1 MESLNRYVQQWL
13 WPAALPESRVQLTFL
28 RACRFAYAL
37 LRDLSSGDLTLRAM
51 SLVYTTMLATV
62 PLLAFSF
69 SVLRG
74 FGIHR
79 ELEPLL
85 LNFLEPLGP
94 RSTELTSNIIGFVDN
109 VSGSTLAGVSLL
121 LLLYTA
127 LSMAQKVE
135 DSFNFVW
142 RVDRPRSLGRR
153 FSEYLSVILIGPVL
167 MSVAMGMTGT
177 VASTTVVARLQE
189 IEPFG
194 TLIVF
199 WGQLTPYILVV
210 VTFTFL
216 YTFVPNTT
224 VKLRTALLGAILAGV
239 AWAAV
244 GGLFATFVAGATRTA
259 AIYSGF
265 AIVIV
270 AMLWLY
276 VSWLILLVGAQ
287 FTFYYQN
294 PDYLSLGWRKPTASN
309 ELRER
314 LALSTM
320 LLVGRDFDEP
330 AHGWRVPSV
339 AARIGAPRHLLEPV
353 IGALREADLLEET
366 ADQKLIPAR
375 DLRRITLEE
384 ILNVVRGSDGSE
396 PDHWNPTVRAL
407 TEHLNAAI
415 QDAISHRTLADLV
428 DEDDAREKSS
438 QPNVPRQ

>member
-1 MESLNRYVQQWL
+1 MESLNRYIQQWL
-13 WPAALPESRVQLTFL
+13 WPAQLPESRAELVLL
-28 RACRFAYAL
+28 SISRFGYAL
-37 LRDLSSGDLTLRAM
+37 VRDLSSGELTLRAM
-51 SLVYTTMLATV
+51 SLVYTTMLAIV

-69 SVLRG
+69 SVLKGLG
-74 FGIHR
+74 FHQR
-79 ELEPLL
+79 LEPLL
-85 LNFLEPLGP
+85 SNFLAPLGP
-94 RSTELTSNIIGFVDN
+94 RSAELTANIIGFVDN
-109 VSGSTLAGVSLL
+109 VSGSALAGVSLL
-121 LLLYTA
+121 LLLFTA

-142 RVDRPRSLGRR
+142 RVDRPRSFGRR
-153 FSEYLSVILIGPVL
+153 FSEYLSVMLIGPLL

-177 VASTTVVARLQE
+177 VASTTLVSRLQQ

-199 WGQLTPYILVV
+199 WGQLTPYLLVIA
-210 VTFTFL
+210 TFTFL
-216 YTFVPNTT
+216 YAFVPNTT
-224 VKLRTALLGAILAGV
+224 VRLRTAVFGGILAGV
-239 AWAAV
+239 MWAAI
-244 GGLFATFVAGATRTA
+244 GGLFAQFVVGATRTVV
-259 AIYSGF
+259 IYSGF

-294 PDYLSLGWRKPTASN
+294 PDYLNLGWRKPTASN

-320 LLVGRDFDEP
+320 LLVGRDFEEP
-330 AHGWRVPSV
+330 THGWRVQSL

-353 IGALREADLLEET
+353 IGALREARLLEET
-366 ADQKLIPAR
+366 AEQKLIPAR

-384 ILNVVRGSDGSE
+384 ILNVVRRSE
-396 PDHWNPTVRAL
+396 GAEPKHWNPTVRAL

-415 QDAISHRTLADLV
+415 KGAVRESTLADLV
-428 DEDDAREKSS
+428 DEDETREEST
-438 QPNVPRQ
+438 